1 MEQKTDLKRKRS
13 ENFPKASLSYLVDLV
28 EENHDVI
35 KSKQTNSV
43 TNAKKN
49 QVWVNI
55 TNSVNARAGGPKWT
69 VEQIKE
75 KWRKSCSKAKL
86 EANDIKRVR
95 NKTGGGP
102 HVEDVDD
109 TTNKIIVLHEDAP
122 HFFGIDGGID
132 VGVLEKMFPDA
143 KEIKHSN
150 ESTEERPVFEMSL
163 PVNPH
168 TASST
173 CSKDSTMKND
183 VITTVA
189 STEVNTSVGHYS
201 VISKA
206 KEMEAEIMTFLKNY
220 KHIKSLPKIGNSILN
235 EYDDVTKSMSDD
247 ERDELTEYLC
257 TFKEI
262 NPTAFDVP
270 SMVHNTIAYIINY
283 SSIKGIAKS
292 SEKWTEPKNQEETH
306 VIEDDAK
313 SSENMTRYEKRKVVE
328 DFQIKCL
335 KQEHIKLKNENIKL
349 LSEIELI
356 NEKKV
361 ITVLKKKLIKLQLK
375 KMRLDMKVENEC

>member
-1 MEQKTDLKRKRS
+1 MVKCYLLPIIHCFPGNMEQKTDLKRKRS

-35 KSKQTNSV
+35 KSKQTNSG
-43 TNAKKN
+43 
-49 QVWVNI
+49 
-55 TNSVNARAGGPKWT
+55 GGPKWT

-262 NPTAFDVP
+262 NPTVLMCPPWFITP
-270 SMVHNTIAYIINY
+270 
-283 SSIKGIAKS
+283 
-292 SEKWTEPKNQEETH
+292 
-306 VIEDDAK
+306 
-313 SSENMTRYEKRKVVE
+313 
-328 DFQIKCL
+328 L
-335 KQEHIKLKNENIKL
+335 HI
-349 LSEIELI
+349 S
-356 NEKKV
+356 
-361 ITVLKKKLIKLQLK
+361 
-375 KMRLDMKVENEC
+375 

>member
-1 MEQKTDLKRKRS
+1 MEAKEQKTELKRKRS

-28 EENHDVI
+28 EENHEII
-35 KSKQTNSV
+35 KSKHTNSI

-49 QVWVNI
+49 QVWLNI

-69 VEQIKE
+69 VDQIKE

-86 EANDIKRVR
+86 EASDVKRVR

-102 HVEDVDD
+102 HVEDIDD
-109 TTNKIIVLHEDAP
+109 TSKKIILLHEDAP

-143 KEIKHSN
+143 QEIKHSN
-150 ESTEERPVFEMSL
+150 ESTEERPLFEMSL

-183 VITTVA
+183 VITTMT
-189 STEVNTSVGHYS
+189 STEVNASVGHYS

-206 KEMEAEIMTFLKNY
+206 KEMEADIMKFLKNY

-270 SMVHNTIAYIINY
+270 SMIHNTIAYIINY
-283 SSIKGIAKS
+283 SSVKGITKS
-292 SEKWTEPKNQEETH
+292 CEKLTESKTQEIH
-306 VIEDDAK
+306 VVEDD
-313 SSENMTRYEKRKVVE
+313 SLVNMTRYEKRKVVE
-328 DFQIKCL
+328 DYQIKCL

-349 LSEIELI
+349 LREIDLI
-356 NEKKV
+356 NEQKG